1 MTSNPDT
8 REATARFRAAA
19 KKRAAAVVTL
29 DEANTALAVAMDA
42 VHKSGEMEWSDIAAV
57 AGVAPVGA
65 DPAATAMWRTRNM
78 PGAAKKVVH
87 PDTSVEGWLTLS
99 EAATVLGLTAAQ
111 FRARLK
117 NPLNPVHQ
125 RVTAH
130 KGWRRNREVTFYGV
144 TD

>member
-1 MTSNPDT
+1 
-8 REATARFRAAA
+8 
-19 KKRAAAVVTL
+19 
-29 DEANTALAVAMDA
+29 
-42 VHKSGEMEWSDIAAV
+42 
-57 AGVAPVGA
+57 
-65 DPAATAMWRTRNM
+65 M

-130 KGWRRNREVTFYGV
+130 KGWRCNREVTFYGV